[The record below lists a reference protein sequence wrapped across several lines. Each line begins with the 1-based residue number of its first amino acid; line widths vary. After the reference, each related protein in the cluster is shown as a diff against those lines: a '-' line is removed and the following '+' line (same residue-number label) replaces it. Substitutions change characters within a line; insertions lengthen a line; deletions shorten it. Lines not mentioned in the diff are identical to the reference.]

1 MDYMDLYSVMISI
14 VNRLGRLEYRQIDS
28 SCFTSSRPYIWT
40 VQSTIMG
47 RIILSTHVLTALSI
61 RDFRLIRTPECKYH
75 RNVKLSW
82 FFVYIMH
89 LYVATV
95 FRNQVSILSDEEV
108 VVVETWH

>member
-40 VQSTIMG
+40 VQGTIMG

-75 RNVKLSW
+75 RNVKLPW